1 MARPDSTC
9 HPDTERGAPCT
20 RPRAVIAGA
29 DHIASIGA
37 PSGAAAGMPPLE
49 QHKAAYGQFFSATK
63 GEAEDAEGDTTEAAQ
78 AMDEA
83 RASTST
89 HAPLSPLRRMH
100 PAHHALQASAVWC
113 ARGTLTR
120 AKRAPLLPS
129 QAAQFVDLTCE

>member
-1 MARPDSTC
+1 MFQARQLLEKDAVRIQMVAALGDGSDPPCLDPQLVMA
-9 HPDTERGAPCT
+9 
-20 RPRAVIAGA
+20 
-29 DHIASIGA
+29 
-37 PSGAAAGMPPLE
+37 LE

-89 HAPLSPLRRMH
+89 HAPLSPLWRMH

-120 AKRAPLLPS
+120 ATRAPLPS